1 MTNEKILNTL
11 YAAGKK
17 MKDFDVC
24 MSIVNRENGMPKL
37 PGGPEY
43 DLIIAGLIYE
53 LEKEMCEKGIKSAG
67 KANLLATAK
76 NILKTA
82 KRDLPHKPD
91 LQKPYTSGKYQCFC
105 DGFRL
110 LALSG
115 NKKLEIDTTDR
126 ELINAEN
133 IIPKD
138 YNNFVVLPELVN
150 LKLEIARFK
159 SEYTTKHN
167 KNRIMARF
175 KDDKNNIIFCVN
187 AEYLFDAI
195 KATGAK
201 NIYYKSAKST
211 LLVESENVKCA
222 IMPIGYKKQHE
233 TIGTFHYIDV
243 SPSGEICIVTEIVTT
258 EDTNKEIA

>member
-1 MTNEKILNTL
+1 MTNEKILKAL
-11 YAAGKK
+11 YAAGKQI
-17 MKDFDVC
+17 KDFDVC
-24 MSIVNRENGMPKL
+24 MSIVNRENGIPKL
-37 PGGPEY
+37 PGEPEY

-53 LEKEMCEKGIKSAG
+53 LEKETREKGIKSAG
-67 KANLLATAK
+67 KSDLLTAAK

-115 NKKLEIDTTDR
+115 NKKLDIETNDR
-126 ELINAEN
+126 ELLKADNILPDEKINSA
-133 IIPKD
+133 
-138 YNNFVVLPELVN
+138 VLPELVN

-159 SEYTTKHN
+159 SEYMTKHD
-167 KNRIMARF
+167 KRIMIRF
-175 KDDKNNIIFCVN
+175 KDDKDNIVFCVN
-187 AEYLFDAI
+187 AEYLYDAI

-201 NIYYKSAKST
+201 SIFYKNEKST